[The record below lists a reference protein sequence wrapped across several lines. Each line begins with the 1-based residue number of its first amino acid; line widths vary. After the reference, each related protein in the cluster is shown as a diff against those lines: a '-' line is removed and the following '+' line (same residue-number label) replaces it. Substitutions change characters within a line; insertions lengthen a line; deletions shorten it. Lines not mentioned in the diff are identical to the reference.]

1 MLSYKQYFTR
11 DVWIC

>member
-1 MLSYKQYFTR
+1 MLSYKQYFTH